1 MARRFHDTLDSLGI
15 VLTATVDFG
24 EHEIGI
30 TRPLPGPMLLV
41 RNALKERE
49 ANLPPRS
56 FRQLFQLLSSTIPDD
71 TD

>member
-1 MARRFHDTLDSLGI
+1 
-15 VLTATVDFG
+15 
-24 EHEIGI
+24 
-30 TRPLPGPMLLV
+30 V

-49 ANLPPRS
+49 ANLPPKS